1 MLVPASDPQSEQQ
14 DAWSSLCNR
23 VEASEQRLSPTGHG
37 FPDADTS
44 TVRQSRPC
52 PNPTF
57 RIVRKSIRLI
67 PRGIAQDSLCGY
79 WEHADQFVGPALDR
93 GGVWQLVEG

>member
-1 MLVPASDPQSEQQ
+1 MKPFLLSFPIDFVGSGS
-14 DAWSSLCNR
+14 WSP
-23 VEASEQRLSPTGHG
+23 LSQAIL
-37 FPDADTS
+37 DWIIS
-44 TVRQSRPC
+44 
-52 PNPTF
+52 PTF

-93 GGVWQLVEG
+93 RGVWQLVEG